1 MWLPSLMLWLLDES
15 FNKKSSQ
22 TNNCC
27 FYWSSSGSRRPRVSV
42 CCRVRQPTPSG
53 PRLLPSQAAD
63 ALGSR
68 LLPSQAADA
77 LGSPSVA
84 ESGSWRP
91 LVPVNCRVRQRT
103 PTGLRQLPSQAAAPG
118 NPSAT
123 PVRGITESSNPHGKK
138 LNHQLDQVQEN
149 ANSVSCRSCRL
160 HELTRFIEKRMLSVA
175 VRVDYTRW
183 PSSGKSVFC

>member
-27 FYWSSSGSRRPRVSV
+27 FYWSSPGSRRPRVSV

-63 ALGSR
+63 ALW
-68 LLPSQAADA
+68 
-77 LGSPSVA
+77 SPSAA
-84 ESGSWRP
+84 ESGRRRP
-91 LVPVNCRVRQRT
+91 RVPVNCRVRQRT

-118 NPSAT
+118 NPSAA
-123 PVRGITESSNPHGKK
+123 PVRGITESSNPHCKK
-138 LNHQLDQVQEN
+138 LNHQLDQVQKN
-149 ANSVSCRSCRL
+149 AHSIDCRSCRL
-160 HELTRFIEKRMLSVA
+160 HESTRFIEKRMLSVA
-175 VRVDYTRW
+175 VRADYTSW
-183 PSSGKSVFC
+183 SSSGKGVFC